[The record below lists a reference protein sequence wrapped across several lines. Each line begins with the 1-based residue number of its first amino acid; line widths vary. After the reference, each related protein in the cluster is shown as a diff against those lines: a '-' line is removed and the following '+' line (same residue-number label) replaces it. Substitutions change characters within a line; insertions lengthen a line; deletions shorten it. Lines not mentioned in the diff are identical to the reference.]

1 MIVIISE
8 VDKMSEIKA
17 VKLFTP
23 EGGRV
28 DGEAVFADY
37 AGADRV
43 GPYRVGRLAFYY
55 RSGLKH
61 ICVPFERVDHV
72 FKRAMLCASR
82 TCGKVVHTDTFWL
95 VLCSGADELCEAK
108 TIDEKYADRALELMR
123 ERIEGAS
130 FGK

>member
-1 MIVIISE
+1 MILIIDE
-8 VDKMSEIKA
+8 VDYMSETKA

-23 EGGRV
+23 
-28 DGEAVFADY
+28 DGACVGDEAIFADY
-37 AGADRV
+37 AAADRV
-43 GPYRVGRLAFYY
+43 GPYRVGNLAFYY

-61 ICVPFERVDHV
+61 LCVPFERVDHV

-108 TIDEKYADRALELMR
+108 TIDEKYADRALELLR
-123 ERIEGAS
+123 GRIEGAS